1 MKEEALTLLQ
11 INDLSV
17 LTQRASLLPKLSE
30 EFTAIMKEDDVSLA
44 DLLQGLEQEREQ
56 LWREQYA
63 GVLLSQVSYGERG
76 DVP

>member
-1 MKEEALTLLQ
+1 MKEEALTLVQ
-11 INDLSV
+11 IDDLSV

-56 LWREQYA
+56 LWHERHA
-63 GVLLSQVSYGERG
+63 GVILGSAFPEYRGEI
-76 DVP
+76 P